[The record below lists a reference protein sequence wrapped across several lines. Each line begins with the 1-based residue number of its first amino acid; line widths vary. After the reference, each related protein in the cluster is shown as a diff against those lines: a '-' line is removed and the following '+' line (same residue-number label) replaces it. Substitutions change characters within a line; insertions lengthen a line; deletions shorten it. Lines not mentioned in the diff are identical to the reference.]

1 MFGLALAVIRNKATA
16 EEVTQEV
23 FLELWRKASRFDPAR
38 GSATAWILTLTKSR
52 AIDQVRRAELTRAR
66 DTKWTQGHIDR
77 DFDTVTEAVL
87 TDLEHGHV
95 RAAMAALSVP
105 QRQAIVLTYFRGM
118 STTEISRLLLIPAGT
133 VKTRCR
139 DNLTRMRTEMTETV
153 TSGVAT
159 GGSPSFALG
168 EITEHPPTP
177 EHLGLRYVLT
187 DVSEASGQIYVQ

>member
-1 MFGLALAVIRNKATA
+1 MFGLALAVIRDQAMA

-38 GSATAWILTLTKSR
+38 GSATGWILTLTKSR

-66 DTKWTQGHIDR
+66 DTKWTQGHFDR
-77 DFDTVTEAVL
+77 DFDMVTEAVL
-87 TDLEHGHV
+87 ADLEHGHV
-95 RAAMAALSVP
+95 GAAMAALSVA

-139 DNLTRMRTEMTETV
+139 DGLIRMRTEMTETV
-153 TSGVAT
+153 KVTS
-159 GGSPSFALG
+159 
-168 EITEHPPTP
+168 IK
-177 EHLGLRYVLT
+177 
-187 DVSEASGQIYVQ
+187 